1 MQFGRFN
8 IFIAVYTWVLH
19 YDYMGMPSIL
29 HCSHLVDSKGDGHM
43 SAWIRFGNPTGISQ
57 VYCQVCDLVL
67 MVGCRHLMI
76 VGEHRQQASA
86 ASLRDCFAPRFVSD
100 L

>member
-1 MQFGRFN
+1 MQFGRFD

-29 HCSHLVDSKGDGHM
+29 HCSHHPDSKGDGHM
-43 SAWIRFGNPTGISQ
+43 TAWIRFGTPTGISQ

-67 MVGCRHLMI
+67 MVGCRHSMI